1 MLTTVVWEDM
11 RIGLSW
17 HVKKKIGSPMPAA
30 SRRPSIQKQ
39 HRAAPVGATS
49 LADIATPS
57 WLDERRTAGLA
68 LRNRQTRALIGFAD
82 TQTQQSAPKNMRF
95 RLESRFFSISIRY
108 ASENAV
114 FGW

>member
-1 MLTTVVWEDM
+1 MACEERDWLAHARGESLQEHTKTASCCHPWWLRALPTTRHRLGWM
-11 RIGLSW
+11 STAR
-17 HVKKKIGSPMPAA
+17 KASP
-30 SRRPSIQKQ
+30 
-39 HRAAPVGATS
+39 
-49 LADIATPS
+49 
-57 WLDERRTAGLA
+57 
-68 LRNRQTRALIGFAD
+68 LRNRQTRAQIGFAD

>member
-1 MLTTVVWEDM
+1 MACEEEDWLAHAS
-11 RIGLSW
+11 GE
-17 HVKKKIGSPMPAA
+17 SPPEHTKTA
-30 SRRPSIQKQ
+30 SCRP
-39 HRAAPVGATS
+39 PVGATS

-57 WLDERRTAGLA
+57 WLYERRTAGLT

-95 RLESRFFSISIRY
+95 RLECRFFSISIRY